1 MIEKK
6 RRRIS
11 AFWGRG
17 RKSEESGGKRRGDG
31 ELRRLIELLGK
42 YIMSVTKC

>member
-11 AFWGRG
+11 AFGKG
-17 RKSEESGGKRRGDG
+17 AEKSEESGGKRRGSG
-31 ELRRLIELLGK
+31 ELRRLIEILGN
-42 YIMSVTKC
+42 IS